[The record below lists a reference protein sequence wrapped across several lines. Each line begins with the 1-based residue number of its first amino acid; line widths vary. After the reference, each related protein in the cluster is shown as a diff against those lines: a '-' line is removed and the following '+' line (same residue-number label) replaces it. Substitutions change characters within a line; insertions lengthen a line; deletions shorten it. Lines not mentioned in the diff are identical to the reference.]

1 MRSFFSDGRYPLN
14 AKFCPFAP
22 EAISASNKLDGPTKG
37 RTSKP
42 CLCANA
48 TKFAP
53 GSATAGQPASLTMPI
68 LRPSCKGFS
77 NSGKV
82 FKSVC
87 SFSVCRFSSRIGVV
101 TPKCF
106 KCARAVFSASTT
118 KSVSPTIACCSCG
131 NRHGVSGAPKGV
143 GIKYKIG
150 FILATPKNLR
160 PSEHIQTASN
170 YKTSTPSFFKKSI
183 RRKIGRPIK
192 AFGSV
197 LSIRSNKAAPK
208 PSLFA
213 APAQ

>member
-1 MRSFFSDGRYPLN
+1 
-14 AKFCPFAP
+14 
-22 EAISASNKLDGPTKG
+22 
-37 RTSKP
+37 
-42 CLCANA
+42 
-48 TKFAP
+48 
-53 GSATAGQPASLTMPI
+53 MPI

-87 SFSVCRFSSRIGVV
+87 SFNVCRFSSRIGVV

-150 FILATPKNLR
+150 FILATPKISGRLNTFRRPQTIKLPHLR
-160 PSEHIQTASN
+160 FSKNQSDGKSEGRSKHSGPYFQYAPT
-170 YKTSTPSFFKKSI
+170 K
-183 RRKIGRPIK
+183 RRPNPRSSPHRHNKPHPALVPNIG
-192 AFGSV
+192 
-197 LSIRSNKAAPK
+197 
-208 PSLFA
+208 
-213 APAQ
+213 